1 MTAAIPE
8 RVLFVGLG
16 GAGQR
21 HLRLLRE
28 RLPEARFTAFRRT
41 GTTPRLNPDF
51 TVAEGSLEQAYGLTL
66 VPDLAAG
73 LAERPDL
80 VVVATPSALHL
91 EPMLAAAEAGC
102 GLLVE
107 KPWSHDLAGFDRFRR
122 AVEAS
127 AAPFRLSFQRRH
139 HPLLR
144 QVKRMLDDG
153 ALGRVVSARFAV
165 GSWVPAWHGYEDWRG
180 LYAVRPE
187 LGGGVLLTEIHEIDL
202 AAWYFGLPARVF
214 CTGGNFGPEPL
225 AVEDTAHLTL
235 DYDGFA
241 VQIALCFMQQRPER
255 GLSIAGTRGHLH
267 WTADGN
273 RLTHTDYAS
282 GQTRD
287 WTDPAFA
294 NDAMFAA
301 QADALLADFTPAAN
315 AEHLRAAWASQAIV
329 AAARRAMAERQAV
342 PLPPC
347 FAEVV

>member
-1 MTAAIPE
+1 
-8 RVLFVGLG
+8 LFVGLG

-41 GTTPRLNPDF
+41 RATPRLTPAF
-51 TVAEGSLEQAYGLTL
+51 TVAEGSLEEAAGLTL

-91 EPMLAAAEAGC
+91 DPMLAAAEAGC

-107 KPWSHDLAGFDRFRR
+107 KPWSHDLHGFDRFRR

-139 HPLLR
+139 HPLLQR
-144 QVKRMLDDG
+144 VRRILEEG
-153 ALGRVVSARFAV
+153 TLGRVISARFAV
-165 GSWVPAWHGYEDWRG
+165 GSYVPAWHGYEDWHG

-202 AAWYFGLPARVF
+202 AAWYFGLPARVA
-214 CTGGNFGPEPL
+214 CTGGTFGPEPL

-235 DYDGFA
+235 DYDGFV
-241 VQIALCFMQQRPER
+241 VQIALCFMQQQPER
-255 GLSIAGTRGHLH
+255 GLTIAGTAGHLS

-273 RLTHTDYAS
+273 RLTHVDYQS
-282 GQTRD
+282 GHTRD
-287 WTDPAFA
+287 WADPSFA

-315 AEHLRAAWASQAIV
+315 GEHLRAAWASQAIV
-329 AAARRAMAERQAV
+329 AAARRSMAEHRAV

-347 FAEVV
+347 FSEVV